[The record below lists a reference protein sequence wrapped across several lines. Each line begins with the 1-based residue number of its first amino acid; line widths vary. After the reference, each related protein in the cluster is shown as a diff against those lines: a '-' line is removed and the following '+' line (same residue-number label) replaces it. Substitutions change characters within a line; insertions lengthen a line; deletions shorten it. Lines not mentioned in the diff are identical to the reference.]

1 MKIKMPSGVILE
13 CFDDDLNNARLEQGG
28 VVYEEIKETVKEN
41 EKDNTGGAPAKRG
54 RKTRT
59 VNDTE

>member
-1 MKIKMPSGVILE
+1 MPSGVILE
-13 CFDDDLNNARLEQGG
+13 CFDDDLNNSRLAQGG

-41 EKDNTGGAPAKRG
+41 EKDNTGGASAKRG